1 MRTTIRLAKWEN
13 GSGVLPKSV
22 AHEARPEE
30 VGSVDVSV
38 DNGTFAC
45 ANPTMKCTAV
55 SAMTKYTAR
64 LLGCPVASVVTGS
77 EA

>member
-1 MRTTIRLAKWEN
+1 
-13 GSGVLPKSV
+13 VLPKSV
-22 AHEARPEE
+22 AREARLEE
-30 VGSVDVSV
+30 VGSVNASV
-38 DNGTFAC
+38 DNGTFTC
-45 ANPTMKCTAV
+45 ANSTMKCTAV